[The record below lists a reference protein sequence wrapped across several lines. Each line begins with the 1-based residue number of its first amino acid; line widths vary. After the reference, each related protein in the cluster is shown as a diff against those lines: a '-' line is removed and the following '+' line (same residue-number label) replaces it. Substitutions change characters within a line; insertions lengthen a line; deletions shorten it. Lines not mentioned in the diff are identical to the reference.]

1 MNNKKTSTFLLL
13 LIVAM
18 SAWAT
23 PALTAT
29 IPEAQPDKGLVVF
42 YRLSKFSGKA
52 INFSVD
58 HADGPIGTLR
68 SGTVLHKYFEPGP
81 QTFYSQVISRASLTV
96 NVEAGKTYFLRV
108 DSKMGLV
115 VARPKFILIPE
126 SKARSELAKLQ

>member
-1 MNNKKTSTFLLL
+1 MNNNKTNIIIVLLFT
-13 LIVAM
+13 AM
-18 SAWAT
+18 TTWAT
-23 PALTAT
+23 PTLAAE
-29 IPEAQPDKGLVVF
+29 IPEAQPDKGLIMF

-52 INFSVD
+52 ISFSVD
-58 HADGPIGTLR
+58 HADGRIGTLK

-115 VARPKFILIPE
+115 VARPKFVLVPD
-126 SKARSELAKLQ
+126 SKARSEVDKL